1 MRPFRPPTAP
11 RATQTIVALCFAVQ
25 LLLSLWGGGA
35 AQFAYAHFALIPQY
49 VVQAWQGQGYAGAY
63 VGLVSSIFLHAGW
76 THLILNMLFFFWVG
90 RAVEWIL
97 GAGRLTLLFL
107 FGGVMGGVAQ
117 IAVAP
122 MSGVPV
128 VGASGAISAIFA
140 AYALLFAQRR
150 VASRQWAGIRWS
162 GALLNTLWVAAFW
175 IGLQLMIGF
184 LLSGPGGEGI
194 AIWAHIA
201 GFLTGLIL
209 TQLYARWR
217 LKNGRSHS
225 DYPN

>member
-11 RATQTIVALCFAVQ
+11 RATQTIVALCFAIQ
-25 LLLSLWGGGA
+25 LLLSLLGAGA
-35 AQFAYAHFALIPQY
+35 AQFAYAHFALIPQM
-49 VVQAWQGQGYAGAY
+49 VVAAWQGQGYAGAY
-63 VGLVSSIFLHAGW
+63 VGLVSGIFLHAGW

-107 FGGVMGGVAQ
+107 FGGIIGGLAQ
-117 IAVAP
+117 IGADP
-122 MSGVPV
+122 TSLVPV

-150 VASRQWAGIRWS
+150 VESRTWAGVRWS
-162 GALLNTLWVAAFW
+162 GALLNALWVAAFW
-175 IGLQLMIGF
+175 IGLQLMIGI
-184 LLSGPGGEGI
+184 LLSGPDGEGI

-209 TQLYARWR
+209 TQIYARLR
-217 LKNGRSHS
+217 LKNGGGYSL
-225 DYPN
+225 

>member
-11 RATQTIVALCFAVQ
+11 RATQAIVGLCFAVQ
-25 LLLSLWGGGA
+25 LVLSFMGGNG
-35 AQFAYAHFALIPQY
+35 AQFAYAHFALIPQS
-49 VVQAWQGQGYAGAY
+49 VSLAWAGQGYGGAY
-63 VGLVSSIFLHAGW
+63 VGLLTSLFLHAGW

-97 GAGRLTLLFL
+97 GPARLTLLFL
-107 FGGVMGGVAQ
+107 LGGIVGGLAQ
-117 IAVAP
+117 IWVDP
-122 MSGVPV
+122 QSGVPV

-150 VASRQWAGIRWS
+150 VASRTWGGVRWS
-162 GALLNTLWVAAFW
+162 GALLNALWVAAFW

-184 LLSGPGGEGI
+184 LMSGPDGEAI

-201 GFLTGLIL
+201 GFLAGLVL
-209 TQLYARWR
+209 TQLYARLR
-217 LKNGRSHS
+217 LKNGGSYS
-225 DYPN
+225 